1 MGDLTGAIVGMI
13 IAASIFG
20 ALIMLGFMW
29 IIPDIWE
36 WIKPI
41 IHEFTK

>member
-1 MGDLTGAIVGMI
+1 MFNDKDVILAFIYVIISSMLLGASLV
-13 IAASIFG
+13 
-20 ALIMLGFMW
+20 LVL
-29 IIPDIWE
+29 PEIWE